1 MHRTSALKSILHFW
15 RSFGSRRRRAEAG
28 RGGVGDGG
36 DGAPAATA
44 AAGASDRPDFG
55 CCLGPAGG
63 GCRGGASGRGH
74 ECLRWCNAGGG
85 HDGGILEG
93 GRATTASRF
102 QAWWQLTVFCWHWG
116 RAGGAAART
125 RLRLTSSPSEV
136 TRRWTLLGRA
146 ANCGLPR
153 RTHGG
158 QRCAHCRATGGR
170 GRLDAAVT
178 QHYRSTILQGQ
189 QERLVDPKR

>member
-28 RGGVGDGG
+28 RGGVSDGG

-44 AAGASDRPDFG
+44 AAGASDRSDFW
-55 CCLGPAGG
+55 CCLGPAGR

-116 RAGGAAART
+116 RVGGAAART
-125 RLRLTSSPSEV
+125 RLRLTSSPSAHSTVDALGASCELWPPTLN
-136 TRRWTLLGRA
+136 TRWATLRPLSCHGRA
-146 ANCGLPR
+146 GKAR
-153 RTHGG
+153 RTRDPALSFYHSA
-158 QRCAHCRATGGR
+158 RTTRAFG
-170 GRLDAAVT
+170 
-178 QHYRSTILQGQ
+178 
-189 QERLVDPKR
+189 